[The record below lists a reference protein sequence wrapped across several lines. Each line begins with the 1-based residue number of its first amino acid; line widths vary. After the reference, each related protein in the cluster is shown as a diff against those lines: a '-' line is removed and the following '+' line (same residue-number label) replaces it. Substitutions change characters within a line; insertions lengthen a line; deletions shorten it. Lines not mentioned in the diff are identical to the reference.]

1 MYARWATDTEVGIP
15 ETIGILRMRK
25 GPEEF
30 EEWEMD
36 PSGIS
41 EYKSESKIKLH
52 IPDLHPRSTE
62 SEPGMLG
69 VYPVN
74 VFLKIKWFFF

>member
-1 MYARWATDTEVGIP
+1 
-15 ETIGILRMRK
+15 
-25 GPEEF
+25 
-30 EEWEMD
+30 MD

-69 VYPVN
+69 VHPVN
-74 VFLKIKWFFF
+74 VCLKIK